1 MLSEVTSETK
11 RSGAAAPDTSARS
24 AFYERDTLHGETI
37 SCETRW
43 YVPMVETKLNLSKKL
58 SPGGWSFEELV
69 KS

>member
-1 MLSEVTSETK
+1 MLPEVTSETK

-24 AFYERDTLHGETI
+24 AFFERDTLHGETI

-43 YVPMVETKLNLSKKL
+43 YVPMVETKLELSKKL
-58 SPGGWSFEELV
+58 SPGGRSFEELV